1 MSLSDIPE
9 APEETPPFKGVK
21 IFDGHNDMLYQL
33 WKRGDQKGQLYL
45 SDVSDNPL
53 CLAHHHCQTGG
64 LAGGLF
70 AIFVPTHNGSS
81 SDPLEGTAPLSQPQA
96 FQYTMDMIEIAEYLA
111 DKHPDKFSLCKK
123 ASQAEQAARNDTI
136 AAILHIE
143 GAEAISPSLDELYLL
158 KERGICS
165 IGPLWS
171 RPNIFGQGVPFSF
184 PGSPDQGSGLTGHG
198 KALVKACD
206 ETGILLDVSHLNE
219 AGFWDIANLSDQP
232 LIASHSNAHALCPSP
247 RNLSDAQLDA
257 VAERGGLVGV
267 CFATAY
273 LRADGARDPA
283 TEIEFILRQFD
294 YLITKL
300 GEDHVGFGSDFDGA
314 VLPADLANPS
324 MLPQLLDAMQD
335 FGFGQPLIRKLC
347 WDNWLGQLA

>member
-9 APEETPPFKGVK
+9 APENVPPFKGMK

-33 WKRGDQKGQLYL
+33 WARGDQKGQLYL
-45 SDVSDNPL
+45 SDASDNPL
-53 CLAHHHCQTGG
+53 CLAHHHCRTGG

-70 AIFVPTHNGSS
+70 AIFVPTSIIASG
-81 SDPLEGTAPLSQPQA
+81 DPLDSTAPLSQRQA
-96 FQYTMDMIEIAEYLA
+96 FQYTIDMIEIADYLA
-111 DKHPDKFSLCKK
+111 DMHRDRFSLCKN
-123 ASQAEQAARNDTI
+123 ASQAEQAARNGAI

-184 PGSPDQGSGLTGHG
+184 PGSPDQGSGLTRHG
-198 KALVKACD
+198 KALLKACD
-206 ETGILLDVSHLNE
+206 ETGIVLDVSHLNE

-247 RNLSDAQLDA
+247 RNLTDAQLDA

-273 LRADGARDPA
+273 LRPDGARDPD
-283 TEIEFILRQFD
+283 TEIELILRQFD
-294 YLITKL
+294 YLITRL

-314 VLPADLANPS
+314 VLPAGLANPS

>member
-9 APEETPPFKGVK
+9 ALEDTTPFRGVK

-45 SDVSDNPL
+45 CDASDNPL

-81 SDPLEGTAPLSQPQA
+81 SDPLEGTQPLNQRQA
-96 FQYTMDMIEIAEYLA
+96 FQYTSDMIEIAEYLA
-111 DKHPDKFSLCKK
+111 DKHRDKFSLCKN
-123 ASQAEQAARNDTI
+123 AGQVEQAARNGAI

-158 KERGICS
+158 KEHGICS

-184 PGSPDQGSGLTGHG
+184 PGSPDQGSGLTRHG
-198 KALVKACD
+198 KALVKAC
-206 ETGILLDVSHLNE
+206 N
-219 AGFWDIANLSDQP
+219 
-232 LIASHSNAHALCPSP
+232 
-247 RNLSDAQLDA
+247 
-257 VAERGGLVGV
+257 
-267 CFATAY
+267 
-273 LRADGARDPA
+273 
-283 TEIEFILRQFD
+283 
-294 YLITKL
+294 
-300 GEDHVGFGSDFDGA
+300 
-314 VLPADLANPS
+314 
-324 MLPQLLDAMQD
+324 
-335 FGFGQPLIRKLC
+335 
-347 WDNWLGQLA
+347 

>member
-9 APEETPPFKGVK
+9 APENVPPLRGVK

-33 WKRGDQKGQLYL
+33 WARGDQKGQLYL
-45 SDVSDNPL
+45 SDASDNPL
-53 CLAHHHCQTGG
+53 CLAHHHCRTGG

-70 AIFVPTHNGSS
+70 AIFVPTSISASG
-81 SDPLEGTAPLSQPQA
+81 DPLDSTAPLSQRQA
-96 FQYTMDMIEIAEYLA
+96 FQYTIDMIEIADYLA
-111 DKHPDKFSLCKK
+111 DMHRDRFSLCKN
-123 ASQAEQAARNDTI
+123 ASQAEQAARNGAI

-184 PGSPDQGSGLTGHG
+184 PGSPDQGSGLTRHG
-198 KALVKACD
+198 KALLKACD
-206 ETGILLDVSHLNE
+206 ETGIVLDVSHLNE

-247 RNLSDAQLDA
+247 RNLTDAQLDA

-273 LRADGARDPA
+273 LRPDGARDPD
-283 TEIEFILRQFD
+283 TEIELILRQFD
-294 YLITKL
+294 YLITRL

-314 VLPADLANPS
+314 VLPAGLANPS
-324 MLPQLLDAMQD
+324 MLPQLLNAMQD